1 LEERQ
6 IALQKEEPVPVTH
19 PAGVPVWVKKDKRR
33 YSGGLAAK
41 TPVIAGQVI
50 ANRLVFAHVRE
61 KGTLMEVVVRTVLH
75 VSAETLT
82 ALLYIAS
89 AAVVLGSVV
98 IIYTQTLRIGLLL
111 AATAFISGA
120 LGFLYSVWRLYRPRT
135 LLSLRA

>member
-1 LEERQ
+1 
-6 IALQKEEPVPVTH
+6 
-19 PAGVPVWVKKDKRR
+19 
-33 YSGGLAAK
+33 
-41 TPVIAGQVI
+41 
-50 ANRLVFAHVRE
+50 
-61 KGTLMEVVVRTVLH
+61 VRTVLH

-98 IIYTQTLRIGLLL
+98 IIYTQTVRTGLLI

-135 LLSLRA
+135 LLPLRA